1 MSEHQN
7 QRISWKENPRIDF
20 KPSLDFAKQLDSKDH
35 LGQFK
40 EQFTIPQNTY
50 YLNGNS
56 LGLCSQ
62 AAESA
67 LEQVKNEWKNLAI
80 RGWFQADTPWF
91 WYSEHLSEQYAPLV
105 GAYPAEVAVTG
116 STTSNIHN
124 LIATFYQPNLQS
136 GKTKIIMEEP
146 CFPTDIYAVKSQ
158 IHLKGLDPQND
169 LIIVPSDENGN
180 INENRLIEQLKDNK
194 NEICLAFFSSVLFSS
209 GQKLDLE
216 VITKTAQE
224 NDITVGFDLSHS
236 VGVVPHELHKWKV
249 DFAVW
254 CSYKWVSAGP
264 GSTAA
269 LFVHSRHL
277 PIKPAF
283 SGWWGHKKE
292 TQFDM
297 NPDYTP
303 APGAG
308 AFQLG
313 TIDMLSAAP
322 IKGALEVIN
331 KADIENIR
339 NKSIAMTSY
348 FIYLTDYY
356 LENLGIE
363 IITPR
368 DSSQRGGHI
377 SLVHP
382 ESYRINKSLEASG
395 VIGDFR
401 SPNIIRLAPSP
412 IYNSFQDIYYV
423 VQILQKILKTK
434 DYLNYNQEKDSVS

>member
-1 MSEHQN
+1 MSGHYDQDF
-7 QRISWKENPRIDF
+7 SWKEIFQIDF
-20 KPSLDFAKQLDSKDH
+20 KPSLDFAKQLDSKDP
-35 LGQFK
+35 LEQFK
-40 EQFTIPQNTY
+40 EQFIIPHNTY

-56 LGLCSQ
+56 LGLCSE
-62 AAESA
+62 AAENA
-67 LEQVKNEWKNLAI
+67 LEQVKKDWKNLAI
-80 RGWFQADTPWF
+80 KGWIQANTPWF
-91 WYSEHLSEQYAPLV
+91 WYSEHLSEQYAPLI
-105 GAYPAEVAVTG
+105 GAYPEEITVTG

-124 LIATFYQPNLQS
+124 LIATFYQPGLES

-158 IHLKGLDPQND
+158 IQLKGLDPQKH
-169 LIIVPSDENGN
+169 LILVPSDEKGN
-180 INENRLIEQLKDNK
+180 INENKLIEQLRNNK

-216 VITKTAQE
+216 AISKTAQE
-224 NDITVGFDLSHS
+224 NNITVGFDLSHS

-264 GSTAA
+264 GATAA
-269 LFVHSRHL
+269 LFVHNRHL
-277 PIKPAF
+277 PVKPAL

-303 APGAG
+303 ASGAG

-322 IKGALEVIN
+322 IKGALEIIN

-339 NKSIAMTSY
+339 YKSAAMTSY
-348 FIYLTDYY
+348 LIYLTDYY
-356 LENLGIE
+356 LASLEIE
-363 IITPR
+363 IATPR
-368 DSSQRGGHI
+368 DSSKRGGHI

-382 ESYRINKSLEASG
+382 EAYRINKSLETNG

-412 IYNSFQDIYYV
+412 MYNSFKDIYHV
-423 VQILQKILKTK
+423 VQTLLNTLKAK
-434 DYLNYNQEKDSVS
+434 NYLNYNQEKDSVT